1 MYLVRATLW
10 RVAPFGDVEV
20 PFTNTQDEP
29 RLVTVVHGGAGV
41 GKTSLLTAIAC
52 TRPGHAVVPSSLR
65 PMPGGGNTPAHAWCD
80 WQLGDDDVDR
90 PHPLRVVS
98 PHAPHDPKDDAA
110 TLRRREQALF
120 DRRAKEGGFVCLA
133 FPSTRWFSR
142 QSVSLHAPLRSVV
155 RYDVRSTTPM
165 DDANRYDLTRETKL
179 ALAYAAVSSALA
191 PSSHRERVQ
200 ARRRSAVWR
209 DTRLLGT
216 AMHETVNAFVQL
228 AGFHYEGLDA
238 VSLEPLFS
246 AETTPRIP
254 FDALPNRARHL
265 VAFAALTVRALW
277 AAYPETDPRTAQG
290 VVAIDDA
297 ELRQDHEVLTRLVPT
312 LRTALPRVQW
322 ILTTASSELA
332 AACDADEVLALRR
345 FPDEP
350 RVELFNGNQAQTH

>member
-1 MYLVRATLW
+1 M
-10 RVAPFGDVEV
+10 
-20 PFTNTQDEP
+20 
-29 RLVTVVHGGAGV
+29 VTVVHGGAGV
-41 GKTSLLTAIAC
+41 GKTSLLTAITS
-52 TRPGHAVVPSSLR
+52 TRPGYAVVPASLR
-65 PMPGGGNTPAHAWCD
+65 PMPSDKTPAHAWCD
-80 WQLGDDDVDR
+80 WQLSDDDANR

-110 TLRRREQALF
+110 ALRRREQALF

-216 AMHETVNAFVQL
+216 AMHETVDAFVRL
-228 AGFHYEGLDA
+228 AGFRYEGLDA

-246 AETTPRIP
+246 AESTPRIP
-254 FDALPNRARHL
+254 FDALPTRARHL
-265 VAFAALTVRALW
+265 IAFAAVTIRALW

-297 ELRQDHEVLTRLVPT
+297 EVRQDSEVLARFVPT

-322 ILTTASSELA
+322 ILTTASAELA
-332 AACDADEVLALRR
+332 AACEADEVLALRR
-345 FPDEP
+345 FPDEQ
-350 RVELFNGNQAQTH
+350 RVELFNGAQAQTH